1 MARHVADPN
10 SKLTTTPLPR
20 ILCNTTTVIRESH
33 PDATGAVWKLPM
45 RRRDLDSN
53 VIRPQPG
60 ASIGAHIGPDLDV
73 LLLILTE
80 LARSLL
86 SSAPPI

>member
-1 MARHVADPN
+1 
-10 SKLTTTPLPR
+10 
-20 ILCNTTTVIRESH
+20 
-33 PDATGAVWKLPM
+33 M